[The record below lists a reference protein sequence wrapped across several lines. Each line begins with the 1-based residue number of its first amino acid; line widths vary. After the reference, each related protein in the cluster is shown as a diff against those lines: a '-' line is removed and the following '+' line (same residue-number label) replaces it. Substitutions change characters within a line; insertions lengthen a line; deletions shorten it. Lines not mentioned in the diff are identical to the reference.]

1 MTFRLSYRSLLTSI
15 ALVLITGCQ
24 SAGVF
29 EGQHTLV
36 DSEAALHDHVFP
48 AADSFLIESPQSL
61 FTLSDEAKEFVNK
74 ATSGKD
80 SEEKQ
85 VQSLMRDIFNRSEF
99 DLLYQADANTDA
111 NTTFENRAANC
122 LSLTIMT
129 YAMASHAGFNARFQ
143 QIDIPEFW
151 TRRSGF
157 ALLNGHINLRIVP
170 QYTVSSFSLF
180 RRNLIIDFD
189 PQEGAYKF
197 NANEIDKQ
205 RIVAM
210 FYNNKAAE
218 LILKGQLNHAYAY
231 LRASLRIDPQY
242 EGAMLNLGL
251 VYRQVGEMAFAEQAY
266 LAAITVN
273 ENYLTAWE
281 NLAALYEKTQRVE
294 QAQQIHASIQK
305 QRVNNPYYHLMLAE
319 EALENEAFKQSIR
332 HFKDAIE
339 IDDSPHQF
347 YFGLAK
353 AYLNLGDLDS
363 TEDYLRL
370 AKRKAGK
377 ARISDD
383 YGEKM
388 SMLARL
394 QREKN
399 PS

>member
-1 MTFRLSYRSLLTSI
+1 MTFKLSYRSTLTSI
-15 ALVLITGCQ
+15 VLLLITGCQ
-24 SAGVF
+24 SAAVF
-29 EGQHTLV
+29 EGKHTIV

-61 FTLSDEAKEFVNK
+61 FTLSDEAKEFVNQ

-85 VQSLMRDIFNRSEF
+85 VQSLMRGIFNRSEF

-197 NANEIDKQ
+197 NANQIDKQ

-218 LILKGQLNHAYAY
+218 LILKGELNHAYAY

-294 QAQQIHASIQK
+294 QAEQIHASIQK

-319 EALENEAFKQSIR
+319 EALENQAFKQSIR

-339 IDDSPHQF
+339 LDDSPHQF

-353 AYLNLGDLDS
+353 AHLNLGDLDS
-363 TEDYLRL
+363 TERYLRL

-394 QREKN
+394 QSEKN